1 MKMAD
6 WSRLSTQPGED
17 QGSSGLFNR
26 RGSKRQPPNMSVIKE
41 ELRIVLL
48 GSHADVKA
56 SCGNTIFGR
65 NVFSESV
72 HLFERHD
79 GMVLERHVLVINT
92 PDLLNPALSPEKQ
105 DLKRFFHLSDPGPHA
120 LLLVLKHGT
129 FTEDTDALKLINIIF
144 GAGASEYVIIVFMHE
159 EQEYVSVKDSDTD
172 NRSVKSLLQTC
183 RRPPHHLQ
191 RNGDQSQVQT
201 LLESIE
207 KMVEENGGN
216 HLKISE
222 DPRPFLMKK
231 DTVCQTSDKTHK
243 DFSRKACSV
252 NQKPKTQRFQPKSEN
267 SGLLVRSK
275 STASSER
282 SLECVR
288 IVLIGKTGVG
298 KSATGNTILGCN
310 VFQSRASMKSVTKT
324 CQSETG
330 DACGRPVS
338 VVDTPG
344 LFDTS
349 LSNEEIQQEIMR
361 CVELSAPGP
370 HVFLVVIAVGPITQ
384 EERETL
390 QLIKMTFGQKA
401 ETYTMVLFTR
411 GDNIAD
417 QSIED
422 YIKEGD
428 PHVQKLINDCGGR
441 FHVFNNK
448 QKDSAQVVSLLK
460 KIDKMM
466 WNNKQTFYND
476 KMFQEA
482 ERAFRLMQINRE
494 REEEVRRKIAAIKVK
509 HESEIKEMKEKLEE
523 EQAKGKV
530 REFQLLERE
539 NTLLRKYQI
548 SQMREVTTDTEQMQ
562 DQFESESHVEGTD
575 DYQIEKQENQLSG
588 KTDLGKKRT
597 ETGRKSDKD
606 HKTIVKWRGINSL
619 KKGKKKREKNE
630 RRTEESKTA
639 SGDENAEKIKDTVT
653 DQHISE
659 DLPKISEE
667 ERDREKV
674 LQHYKEMEECR
685 QKLDEAM
692 RRYKETADMYAAE
705 LKKIEARNAEIVDIW
720 AKNHGKP
727 CVLQ

>member
-1 MKMAD
+1 MAD
-6 WSRLSTQPGED
+6 WRGSSTQPDEY
-17 QGSSGLFNR
+17 QGSSELFHR
-26 RGSKRQPPNMSVIKE
+26 RGSIRTPPNMSVIKE

-48 GSHADVKA
+48 GSNADVKA

-65 NVFSESV
+65 KLFSES

-79 GMVLERHVLVINT
+79 GMVLERHLVITNT
-92 PDLLNPALSPEKQ
+92 PNLLNPALSPEEQ
-105 DLKRFFHLSDPGPHA
+105 DPKKCFRLSCPEPHA
-120 LLLVLKHGT
+120 LLLVLESGPS
-129 FTEDTDALKLINIIF
+129 TEQEKDAFKLINIIF
-144 GAGASEYVIIVFMHE
+144 GAVASEYVIVVFMHE
-159 EQEYVSVKDSDTD
+159 KQMEYVSVKDSD
-172 NRSVKSLLQTC
+172 NESVKYLLQTC
-183 RRPPHHLQ
+183 RRPLHHLQ

-207 KMVEENGGN
+207 KMVEENGGH

-222 DPRPFLMKK
+222 DPSPFLRKK
-231 DTVCQTSDKTHK
+231 DRVSQTSSMMDHE
-243 DFSRKACSV
+243 
-252 NQKPKTQRFQPKSEN
+252 PLIQRFQPARKSEN
-267 SGLLVRSK
+267 PRNVVRSR
-275 STASSER
+275 STLSTEK

-298 KSATGNTILGCN
+298 KSATGNTILGRN
-310 VFQSRASMKSVTKT
+310 VFQSKASMKSVTKT

-411 GDNIAD
+411 GDNLD
-417 QSIED
+417 ESIED

-428 PHVQKLINDCGGR
+428 PQVQKLINDCGGR
-441 FHVFNNK
+441 FHVLNNK

-460 KIDKMM
+460 KIDKMV

-482 ERAFRLMQINRE
+482 ERAFRLMQFNRE
-494 REEEVRRKIAAIKVK
+494 REEEVRREIEAIKAK
-509 HESEIKEMKEKLEE
+509 YESEIKEIQDKLEE
-523 EQAKGKV
+523 EKEKGKV
-530 REFQLLERE
+530 RECLFLERE
-539 NTLLRKYQI
+539 NTLLGKYQTGKI
-548 SQMREVTTDTEQMQ
+548 TEHRVTTDNEQTQ
-562 DQFESESHVEGTD
+562 DQGDIEGITNEYEEYLVKKTEPQEATGGESD
-575 DYQIEKQENQLSG
+575 QD
-588 KTDLGKKRT
+588 
-597 ETGRKSDKD
+597 
-606 HKTIVKWRGINSL
+606 
-619 KKGKKKREKNE
+619 KKKHKKKSRLFRSFISKDTKPRENERMMEKSEEKETTRQEEKN
-630 RRTEESKTA
+630 K
-639 SGDENAEKIKDTVT
+639 EKAKKHTVT
-653 DQHISE
+653 DQ
-659 DLPKISEE
+659 KISKNTAKFREE
-667 ERDREKV
+667 KSLQPGDQTGTKKLNEKYMDEHKLLLER
-674 LQHYKEMEECR
+674 YKAMEECN
-685 QKLDEAM
+685 QKMEEIR
-692 RRYKETADMYAAE
+692 RRYKEIEEIHAAE
-705 LKKIEARNAEIVDIW
+705 LKKLKERHSN
-720 AKNHGKP
+720 KTHGN